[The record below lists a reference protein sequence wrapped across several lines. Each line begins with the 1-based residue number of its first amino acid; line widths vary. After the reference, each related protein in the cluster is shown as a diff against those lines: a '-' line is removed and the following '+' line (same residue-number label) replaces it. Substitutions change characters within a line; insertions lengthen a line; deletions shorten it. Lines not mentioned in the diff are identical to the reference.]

1 MPYIKG
7 ESGNPAGRPK
17 GSKNRS
23 TTAIREMLS
32 FLIEENLDNMS
43 DWLRQIGQDDPKA
56 AFQCML
62 GLMEFNIPKMSR
74 VSYVEPRDETPT
86 QDDDIDA
93 FLEATL
99 AAIQKYGP

>member
-32 FLIEENLDNMS
+32 FLIEEIELSNCCQPS
-43 DWLRQIGQDDPKA
+43 KRKKSQ
-56 AFQCML
+56 
-62 GLMEFNIPKMSR
+62 
-74 VSYVEPRDETPT
+74 
-86 QDDDIDA
+86 
-93 FLEATL
+93 
-99 AAIQKYGP
+99 